1 MKTSRINPSER
12 IGDPVAELSVV
23 AFKKSDA
30 TREAKKGM
38 IGTVLER
45 YDDKNPGYLIE
56 PAGTGEVFLFRR
68 EEFRLATPKDIA
80 RHRSE
85 QAARNGSSDLP
96 EELERPT

>member
-1 MKTSRINPSER
+1 MKTSKVNSSER
-12 IGDPVAELSVV
+12 TGEPVAELSLV

-30 TREAKKGM
+30 TREAKKGR
-38 IGTVLER
+38 IGTVLEL
-45 YDDKNPGYLIE
+45 YDDKKPGYLIE

-85 QAARNGSSDLP
+85 QAARNEPPDLP
-96 EELERPT
+96 EELKKAT